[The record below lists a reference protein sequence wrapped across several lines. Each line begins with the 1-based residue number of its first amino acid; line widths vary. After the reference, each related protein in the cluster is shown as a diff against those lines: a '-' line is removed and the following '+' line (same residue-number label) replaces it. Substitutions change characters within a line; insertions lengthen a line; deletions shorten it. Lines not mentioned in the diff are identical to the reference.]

1 MPRRRRRVQD
11 KWRMKKWYN
20 ILSPSYFGETH
31 IGSAP
36 CNDPNGMIGRVIEK
50 TLYDLTDDFA
60 HQHLKL
66 FFKVIDVNEN
76 TCSTI
81 FNGHEY
87 SREYLR
93 GLIRRRSTRIDDI
106 LNVTTKDG
114 YTLRLTAIV
123 LTLSRA
129 KTTQQHI
136 IRKIME
142 DIIQKKA
149 EELTFQQFVQQV
161 VLGKVGSEI
170 YNAAKKITAL
180 RKCEIMKS
188 KVTRVPDVI
197 PEVEPEPISEAAA

>member
-1 MPRRRRRVQD
+1 VSKRRRRTVD
-11 KWRMKKWYN
+11 KWKGKEWYT
-20 ILSPSYFGETH
+20 IQTPSYFGNLDIGETVA
-31 IGSAP
+31 G
-36 CNDPNGMIGRVIEK
+36 DPEKVVGRRVET
-50 TLYDLTDDFA
+50 TLYDITNDFNQI
-60 HQHLKL
+60 HVKL
-66 FFKVIDVNEN
+66 LFQIMEVKNKIAYTEFQ
-76 TCSTI
+76 
-81 FNGHEY
+81 GHVFT
-87 SREYLR
+87 RDYLR
-93 GLIRRRSTRIDDI
+93 SLIRRGSSRIDGI
-106 LNVTTKDG
+106 FNVTTKDG
-114 YTLRLTAIV
+114 YALRLTAIV

-188 KVTRVPDVI
+188 KVTRVPEIVT
-197 PEVEPEPISEAAA
+197 EVEPEPVSEAPA